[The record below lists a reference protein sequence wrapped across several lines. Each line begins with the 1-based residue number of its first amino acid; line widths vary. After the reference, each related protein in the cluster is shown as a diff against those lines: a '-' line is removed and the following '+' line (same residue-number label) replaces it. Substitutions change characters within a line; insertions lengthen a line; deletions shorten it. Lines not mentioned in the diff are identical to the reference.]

1 MINSKKEYFRR
12 IVKQLAL
19 EYNAKPENFTEEG
32 LALTVPAKPEGVRLY
47 SHDVPF
53 FAMAT
58 TGNSVVITADAR
70 LHERLRQLACE
81 ANDLHR
87 LYEFHNLRKV
97 DDMLREYGYAVK
109 GTVHMYLPGKPFE
122 EVQMP
127 KGFTYRWF
135 ETEDEIAAAF
145 YPNEQ
150 FTMALSENYNEDRPD
165 VIALAAMDNGKM
177 VGVAGVSADAVDMWQ
192 VGIDVLPAY
201 RGRGLGTALVK
212 ALCRRIEERGRL
224 PFYGTAVANIHS
236 QVIAEHCGFY
246 PAWTETVTAKSEQ
259 K

>member
-1 MINSKKEYFRR
+1 MNQKKAYFRR
-12 IVKQLAL
+12 TVEQLAL

-32 LALTVPAKPEGVRLY
+32 LTLTVPAKPKGVRLY
-47 SHDVPF
+47 SHEVPF

-70 LHERLRQLACE
+70 LHDKLRQLACE

-87 LYEFHNLRKV
+87 LYEFHNLRKI
-97 DDMLREYGYAVK
+97 DDLLREYGYAIK
-109 GTVHMYLPGKPFE
+109 GTVHMHLPGKPFE
-122 EVQMP
+122 EAKLP
-127 KGFTYRWF
+127 EGFTYRWF

-145 YPNEQ
+145 YPNDQ
-150 FTMALSENYNEDRPD
+150 FTMALSEDYNEDRPD
-165 VIALAAMDNGKM
+165 VIALAAMDGEKI
-177 VGVAGVSADAVDMWQ
+177 VGVAGASADTKDMWQ

-212 ALCRRIEERGRL
+212 ALCRRIEEKGCL

-246 PAWTETVTAKSEQ
+246 PAWTETVTGKSEQ